1 MNEAATRARMDV
13 FTGIALAMRQGLTVR
28 ALIARVSGLHASE
41 VRSGFA
47 AHLRSPRLRESLV

>member
-1 MNEAATRARMDV
+1 MNEAATGARMHA
-13 FTGIALAMRQGLTVR
+13 FIGIELAMRQGLTVR

-41 VRSGFA
+41 VQSRLA